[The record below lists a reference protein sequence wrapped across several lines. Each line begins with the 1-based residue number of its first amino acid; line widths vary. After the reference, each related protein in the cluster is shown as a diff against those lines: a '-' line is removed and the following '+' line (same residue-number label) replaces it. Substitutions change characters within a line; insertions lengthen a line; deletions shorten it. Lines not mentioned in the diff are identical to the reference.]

1 MKKVYYLLSLLIL
14 PFLSGAQDIHWS
26 QFNDNPLFQNP
37 GNAGNFNGDV
47 RFVGNYRDQWR
58 RVTVPFS
65 TINATV
71 DAKLLKHK
79 ALSGGLI
86 LFHDAVGDGKFRT
99 TEVQANISYLL
110 KLSSDSVHT
119 LRSGINLG
127 MNHRQLVF
135 NNFYF
140 DNQYDGIQFNPG
152 LPTGE
157 FLNSDKKTNFSIG
170 VGAVYRYHRDKRFNF
185 SAGVGLFN
193 LNKPNQGFYNDVIR
207 RDIRVNIFG
216 EGLFKVH
223 FDWDILPTISL
234 SVQGKKGEG
243 AKGIGL
249 YRENII
255 GARAKYTLVNRLG
268 EYRALYG
275 GLFYRN
281 RDAAYISVG
290 MDYQSLFVG
299 ISYDINFSK
308 LVPASNARGGI
319 EFAVRYILNRFKPKK
334 IIHRICP
341 DYI

>member
-1 MKKVYYLLSLLIL
+1 MKKVYYLLFLLIL
-14 PFLSGAQDIHWS
+14 PFFSGAQDIHWS

-47 RFVGNYRDQWR
+47 RFIGNYRDQWR
-58 RVTVPFS
+58 SVTIPFS

-71 DAKLLKHK
+71 DAKLLKNP
-79 ALSGGLI
+79 AFGAGLM
-86 LFHDAVGDGKFRT
+86 LFHDVVGDGKFRT
-99 TEVQANISYLL
+99 TEVQANVSYQF
-110 KLSSDSVHT
+110 KLSSDSMHT
-119 LRSGINLG
+119 IRPGINIG

-140 DNQYDGIQFNPG
+140 DNQYDGISFNPG

-157 FLNSDKKTNFSIG
+157 FLTSDKKTNFSIG
-170 VGAVYRYHRDKRFNF
+170 VGAVYNYYRDKRFKF
-185 SAGVGLFN
+185 TAGVGVFN
-193 LNKPNQGFYNDVIR
+193 LNKPNQGFYNDIVR

-243 AKGIGL
+243 AKGLGL

-255 GARAKYTLVNRLG
+255 GARAKYTLINRLG
-268 EYRALYG
+268 EYRAIYG

-281 RDAAYISVG
+281 KDAAYLSVG

-308 LVPASNARGGI
+308 LVPASNARGGV

>member
-1 MKKVYYLLSLLIL
+1 MLIL

-79 ALSGGLI
+79 ALSGGLM

-157 FLNSDKKTNFSIG
+157 YLTSDKKTNFSIG

-207 RDIRVNIFG
+207 R
-216 EGLFKVH
+216 